1 MSDVTTAAGEAAH
14 HHHHEEV
21 EKVETISST
30 TTPWGVRLGF
40 GIAGLV
46 LLVGAFVAWQFRDTM
61 DGHLAQVLPWI
72 IAGAI
77 VLGAGAIMESITTEI
92 WLVVIAGAF
101 ALAITFLI
109 VGRVAIY
116 PSVGQSMFVVDR
128 FSGDVQLCTA
138 DGCKPLAKVAA
149 FPVKAPVIAPV
160 PATPAVQAAP
170 AAQPAPVVPAAP
182 AVKPASAPAMKATAP
197 VRK

>member
-1 MSDVTTAAGEAAH
+1 MSEDTAVAEH

-40 GIAGLV
+40 GIAGLI

-61 DGHLAQVLPWI
+61 NGHLAQVLPWI

-92 WLVVIAGAF
+92 WLVVIGGAF

-116 PSVGQSMFVVDR
+116 PSMGQSMFVVDR

-149 FPVKAPVIAPV
+149 FPVKPLPLPPIAV

-170 AAQPAPVVPAAP
+170 AVQPAPPVVPATKA
-182 AVKPASAPAMKATAP
+182 APAMKTVP
-197 VRK
+197 PTKK